1 MRRRVFLSGAATAGV
16 AALGLPRGRPAHAR
30 GATPGELLARAG
42 VSPLARFVSFGAG
55 APDAVAD
62 VPLVAGATARRGLG
76 AGGAAAWSCA
86 LRALPVRDPGAKAP
100 RPDAVDLVA
109 TFRLERGAA
118 PDASVGLGLVFARWS
133 VAHYVVMPGAVYA
146 ANRFE
151 SRHIAYPPLLAEEAD
166 IGPHVPAIVSDI
178 PRLNV
183 HAGPSRLEVL
193 ATDLA
198 TPAVGVQ
205 APDERVG
212 LVALVDPAT
221 RVGPS
226 GLVLEESDDRARA
239 TLMVLA
245 PGGPPRDDPSRA
257 AAGPR
262 PVARG
267 AAFRARDELVLR
279 VRLFVFDCA
288 DVPPLFERLAH
299 VRKDLTGPTARPHEL
314 PFSAAFAAHEARVNR
329 TFVEDAGYFA
339 VPTRDADRRVWHSGW
354 AGGFATTL
362 PLATAGD
369 EQSRARAR
377 RTLDF
382 AFREG
387 QAPSGFFHSFYDGR
401 QWLED
406 GPGGARGPAREP
418 SRRAPRKRAGKW
430 HLVRRSADALTF
442 ALKLVRALERLT
454 PGVPADAAWMRG
466 IGRCADAFV
475 HLWDRERQLG
485 QYVDV
490 DTGEIVVG
498 GSTAAALAPAG
509 LALAAAVLKRDDC
522 LAVASAAAQQMYERS
537 MRAGVTSGG
546 PGDALQCPDGES
558 AAALLESF
566 MTLFEQ
572 TGDSAWLER
581 ATAAAVQVA
590 SWVISYDV
598 PAGADAAGA
607 PPVRATG
614 AVFSNVQNMRGAP
627 GYTLLSGD
635 ALLRLYRATGET
647 RHLELLRDTVHNLAQ
662 YLPRV
667 ERAAPADPAG
677 GGARRGRADPSGW
690 LEDDD
695 DLVPARAVFDASAML
710 SYTEVPGVYV
720 RTDTAFVFA
729 FDHVDARV
737 RERGPGRLV
746 VTLENPTSV
755 DAAVRI
761 LAESEADAARPLA
774 PAAVLTARVVGVP
787 AGGAADVA
795 FDLTPAASR

>member
-1 MRRRVFLSGAATAGV
+1 
-16 AALGLPRGRPAHAR
+16 
-30 GATPGELLARAG
+30 
-42 VSPLARFVSFGAG
+42 
-55 APDAVAD
+55 
-62 VPLVAGATARRGLG
+62 
-76 AGGAAAWSCA
+76 
-86 LRALPVRDPGAKAP
+86 
-100 RPDAVDLVA
+100 
-109 TFRLERGAA
+109 
-118 PDASVGLGLVFARWS
+118 
-133 VAHYVVMPGAVYA
+133 
-146 ANRFE
+146 
-151 SRHIAYPPLLAEEAD
+151 
-166 IGPHVPAIVSDI
+166 
-178 PRLNV
+178 
-183 HAGPSRLEVL
+183 
-193 ATDLA
+193 
-198 TPAVGVQ
+198 
-205 APDERVG
+205 
-212 LVALVDPAT
+212 
-221 RVGPS
+221 
-226 GLVLEESDDRARA
+226 
-239 TLMVLA
+239 
-245 PGGPPRDDPSRA
+245 
-257 AAGPR
+257 
-262 PVARG
+262 
-267 AAFRARDELVLR
+267 
-279 VRLFVFDCA
+279 
-288 DVPPLFERLAH
+288 
-299 VRKDLTGPTARPHEL
+299 
-314 PFSAAFAAHEARVNR
+314 
-329 TFVEDAGYFA
+329 
-339 VPTRDADRRVWHSGW
+339 
-354 AGGFATTL
+354 
-362 PLATAGD
+362 
-369 EQSRARAR
+369 
-377 RTLDF
+377 
-382 AFREG
+382 
-387 QAPSGFFHSFYDGR
+387 
-401 QWLED
+401 
-406 GPGGARGPAREP
+406 
-418 SRRAPRKRAGKW
+418 
-430 HLVRRSADALTF
+430 
-442 ALKLVRALERLT
+442 
-454 PGVPADAAWMRG
+454 
-466 IGRCADAFV
+466 
-475 HLWDRERQLG
+475 
-485 QYVDV
+485 
-490 DTGEIVVG
+490 
-498 GSTAAALAPAG
+498 
-509 LALAAAVLKRDDC
+509 
-522 LAVASAAAQQMYERS
+522 

-690 LEDDD
+690 REDDD